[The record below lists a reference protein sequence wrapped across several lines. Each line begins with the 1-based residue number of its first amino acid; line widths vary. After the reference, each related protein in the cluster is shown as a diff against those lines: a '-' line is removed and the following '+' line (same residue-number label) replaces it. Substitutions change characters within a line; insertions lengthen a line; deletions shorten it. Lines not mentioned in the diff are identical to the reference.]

1 MSLWGLV
8 QVLVNVGFGLTLW
21 LLWMK
26 INRPAK
32 EDPRLSKGL
41 QILQSKISVL
51 EDLSD
56 KTETQ
61 VAQLSS
67 LLDRKCRELNKA
79 VMDSEKQVQLIDQ
92 STKKSLN
99 VAKIFQDK
107 IPHDEIIERQR
118 TQKYVQAARLAHQ
131 GLTANEIAEQV
142 DLPLAE
148 VSFIAKV
155 NKEEKVYKE
164 SELPDWVEP
173 AEHIKQ
179 EINSKIESQTAE
191 PAVSDELGKIGKKY
205 RDALIQS

>member
-8 QVLVNVGFGLTLW
+8 QVLINIGMGLTLW

-26 INRPAK
+26 ISRPAK

-79 VMDSEKQVQLIDQ
+79 VMESEKQIQLIDQ
-92 STKKSLN
+92 STKKSMN

-107 IPHDEIIERQR
+107 IPHDEIIDRQR
-118 TQKYVQAARLAHQ
+118 TQKYVNAARLAHQ
-131 GLTANEIAEQV
+131 GLSASEISEQV

-173 AEHIKQ
+173 ASQIKQ
-179 EINSKIESQTAE
+179 EINSKIESQAAE
-191 PAVSDELGKIGKKY
+191 PSVSDELGKIGKKY
-205 RDALIQS
+205 RDALTQS

>member
-1 MSLWGLV
+1 LTLWGLF
-8 QVLVNVGFGLTLW
+8 QLLIDVGFGLTLW

-26 INRPAK
+26 TTRPAK

-61 VAQLSS
+61 VSQLSS

-79 VMDSEKQVQLIDQ
+79 VMESEKQIQLIDQ

-107 IPHDEIIERQR
+107 IPHDEIIDRQR

-131 GLTANEIAEQV
+131 GLSASEIAEQV
-142 DLPLAE
+142 DIPLAE

-173 AEHIKQ
+173 TQKTDLKTADAASN
-179 EINSKIESQTAE
+179 EISE
-191 PAVSDELGKIGKKY
+191 IGKKY
-205 RDALIQS
+205 RDALTQS

>member
-1 MSLWGLV
+1 MTLWGLV
-8 QVLVNVGFGLTLW
+8 QVLINIGMGLTLW

-26 INRPAK
+26 LNRPAK

-79 VMDSEKQVQLIDQ
+79 VMESEKQVQLIDQ

-107 IPHDEIIERQR
+107 IPHDEIIDRQR
-118 TQKYVQAARLAHQ
+118 TQKYVNAARLAHQ
-131 GLTANEIAEQV
+131 GLSASEIAEQV

-164 SELPDWVEP
+164 SELPEWVEP
-173 AEHIKQ
+173 AQIKQ
-179 EINSKIESQTAE
+179 EINSKIESQAAE
-191 PAVSDELGKIGKKY
+191 PSVSNELGKIGKKY
-205 RDALIQS
+205 RDALTQS